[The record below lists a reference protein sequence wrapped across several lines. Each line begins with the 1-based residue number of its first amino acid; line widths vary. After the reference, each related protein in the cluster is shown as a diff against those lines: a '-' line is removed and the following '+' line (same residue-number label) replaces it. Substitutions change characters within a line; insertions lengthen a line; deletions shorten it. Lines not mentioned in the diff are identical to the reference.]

1 MNSEEYYY
9 KYIMKDNSAMYEM
22 RVKSLD
28 WMLECFKKGTIRKRT
43 IISLIP
49 KKQLV
54 DLLDW
59 LVVLERYEDCV
70 IVKEVLDIVYEK

>member
-1 MNSEEYYY
+1 
-9 KYIMKDNSAMYEM
+9 MKDNSAIYEM

>member
-9 KYIMKDNSAMYEM
+9 KYIIKDNSAMYEM

>member
-1 MNSEEYYY
+1 
-9 KYIMKDNSAMYEM
+9 MKDNSAMYEM

>member
-49 KKQLV
+49 KKL
-54 DLLDW
+54 
-59 LVVLERYEDCV
+59 
-70 IVKEVLDIVYEK
+70 

>member
-9 KYIMKDNSAMYEM
+9 KYIMKDNSAIYEM

-70 IVKEVLDIVYEK
+70 IVKEVLDIVYDK

>member
-9 KYIMKDNSAMYEM
+9 KYIMKDNSAIYEM

>member
-9 KYIMKDNSAMYEM
+9 KYIMKDNSAIYEM

-49 KKQLV
+49 KQQLV